1 MKRILVTRDPKDRSV
16 AGNGIGMKI
25 VGGKEIPGTTET
37 GAFVTAI
44 YPGLIADQLNGELEV
59 GKPSRKKGY
68 NANSVLG
75 Y

>member
-1 MKRILVTRDPKDRSV
+1 
-16 AGNGIGMKI
+16 MKI